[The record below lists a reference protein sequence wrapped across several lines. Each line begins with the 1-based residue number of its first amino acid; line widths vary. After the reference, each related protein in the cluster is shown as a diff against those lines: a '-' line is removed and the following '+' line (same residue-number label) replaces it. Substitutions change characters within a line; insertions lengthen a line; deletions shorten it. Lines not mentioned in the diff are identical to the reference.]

1 MSRNGG
7 SGKHLSGRLNDK
19 RRVEAM
25 TEKNVPKDV
34 KAMSFEAALEELK
47 AIVGRLESGQG
58 KLDEAI
64 EAYERGALL
73 KRHCEAK
80 LREAQEKIE
89 KISLKADGSVGTEPF
104 EVE

>member
-1 MSRNGG
+1 VS
-7 SGKHLSGRLNDK
+7 
-19 RRVEAM
+19 
-25 TEKNVPKDV
+25 EKNLPKDV
-34 KAMSFEAALEELK
+34 RSMSFEDALDELK
-47 AIVGRLESGQG
+47 AIVARLESGQG

-89 KISLKADGSVGTEPF
+89 KISLKADGAVASEPF
-104 EVE
+104 EVD